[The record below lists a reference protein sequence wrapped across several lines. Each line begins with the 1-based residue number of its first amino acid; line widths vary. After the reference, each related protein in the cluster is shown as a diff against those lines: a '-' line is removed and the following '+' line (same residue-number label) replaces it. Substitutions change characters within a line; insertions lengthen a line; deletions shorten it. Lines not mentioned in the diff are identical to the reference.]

1 MSYTKQIQYAPA
13 VITAV
18 GGLTNSFQP
27 ISSVLPNPA
36 SIEKFVNNS
45 TTDIE
50 VSVDGVNVCDIIPA
64 GGAFVFDDT
73 ANKAIDNVF
82 AKAGTQYYL
91 RVSQNPSS
99 VYFVMKYIR
108 QI

>member
-1 MSYTKQIQYAPA
+1 MPYTKQLLYAPA
-13 VITAV
+13 AVILPGA
-18 GGLTNSFQP
+18 LTNNWQP
-27 ISSVLPNPA
+27 IGNVLPHAA

-45 TTDIE
+45 TVDIE
-50 VSVDGVNVCDIIPA
+50 ISVDGVTMHDVCPA

-82 AKAGTQYYL
+82 TPKSTQYYV
-91 RVSQNPSS
+91 RTAQNANAI
-99 VYFVMKYIR
+99 YFVMKYIR